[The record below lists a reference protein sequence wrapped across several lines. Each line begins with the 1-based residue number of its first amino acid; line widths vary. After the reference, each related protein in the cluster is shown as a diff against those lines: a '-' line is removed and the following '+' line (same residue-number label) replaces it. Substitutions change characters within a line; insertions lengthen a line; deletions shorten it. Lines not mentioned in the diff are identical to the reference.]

1 MPRPPALQTAATNG
15 GLEIHDI
22 PGNTS
27 GYRVPNKLVMRVW
40 MDEGTF
46 AMIIAVVKK
55 RDDEGIES
63 VMGST
68 LMEEKK
74 SEERENKGVNRG

>member
-1 MPRPPALQTAATNG
+1 
-15 GLEIHDI
+15 
-22 PGNTS
+22 
-27 GYRVPNKLVMRVW
+27 MRVW